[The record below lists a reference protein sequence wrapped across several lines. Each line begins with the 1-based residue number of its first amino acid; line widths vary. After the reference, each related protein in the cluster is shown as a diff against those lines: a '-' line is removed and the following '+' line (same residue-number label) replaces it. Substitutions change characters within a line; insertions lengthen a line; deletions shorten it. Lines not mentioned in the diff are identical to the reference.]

1 MIQNNIQYKDF
12 NNLISQIKDNNNNN
26 YNNDTDILTSQIIII
41 NNGSE

>member
-12 NNLISQIKDNNNNN
+12 NNLISQIKDNNN

-41 NNGSE
+41 NNGSG